1 MSACRQFLELV
12 AKHGESTCL
21 VWHDQDFS
29 FSNLQAHIKAV
40 HAELSSAG
48 IAAGDVVGVEGDF
61 SPAGVATLLAL
72 MELQAISVPL
82 TCSVEAKK
90 PEFYATA
97 EIEWS
102 ARIGDNSEAVIIKR
116 TGCRAGHEL
125 FTELR
130 QRKHP
135 GMVLFSSGSSG
146 KSKGVVHDLE
156 LLVKKYLKPRHCH
169 RTIAFLLFDHIGG
182 IDTLFYNL
190 ANGSGLVTLPD
201 RSPET
206 VCAAIARHKVE
217 VLPVSP
223 TFLNLLLLSGAHER
237 HDLSSLKIITYGAE
251 VMPASTLERV
261 AKAFPSARLM
271 QKFGTTEVGTLRS
284 QSRESGSAWVKIGGE
299 GYATRVV
306 DGLLEIRADA
316 AMLGYLNAESPF
328 TADGWFRTGDAVEVD
343 GDYMRILGRKSEMIN
358 VGGEKVY
365 PAEVENVLLQMPGV
379 LDASVVGE
387 ANPITGNVV
396 TARVNLM
403 VAEDPGSFRRRMRAF
418 CQDRLAAFK
427 IPTRVLILDKQQ
439 FSARHKKMR
448 LGQPV

>member
-12 AKHGESTCL
+12 SRHAESICL
-21 VWHDQDFS
+21 VWHEREFS
-29 FSNLQAHIKAV
+29 FSSLQSQITAV
-40 HAELSSAG
+40 RAELSSAG
-48 IAAGDVVGVEGDF
+48 IASGDVVGVEGDF

-82 TCSVEAKK
+82 TPIVETKK

-102 ARIGDNSEAVIIKR
+102 VRIGKSESVDIER
-116 TGCRAGHEL
+116 TGCRAGHGL

-130 QRKHP
+130 ERKHP
-135 GMVLFSSGSSG
+135 GIVLFSSGSSG

-182 IDTLFYNL
+182 LDTLFYNL

-206 VCAAIARHKVE
+206 VCAAIARHQVE

-237 HDLSSLKIITYGAE
+237 HDLRSLKIITYGAE
-251 VMPASTLERV
+251 VMPQSTLERV
-261 AKAFPSARLM
+261 VNVFPAARLM

-284 QSRESGSAWVKIGGE
+284 QSRESGSAWLKIGGE

-306 DGLLEIRADA
+306 DGLLEIKADS

-379 LDASVVGE
+379 LDASVIGE
-387 ANPITGNVV
+387 ANPITGSVV
-396 TARVNLM
+396 VARVNLAD
-403 VAEDPGSFRRRMRAF
+403 AEEPSVFRRRMRAF
-418 CQDRLAAFK
+418 CLDRLAVFK
-427 IPTRVLILDKQQ
+427 IPARVLILDQQ
-439 FSARHKKMR
+439 QHSARHKKMR
-448 LGQPV
+448 LVQPV